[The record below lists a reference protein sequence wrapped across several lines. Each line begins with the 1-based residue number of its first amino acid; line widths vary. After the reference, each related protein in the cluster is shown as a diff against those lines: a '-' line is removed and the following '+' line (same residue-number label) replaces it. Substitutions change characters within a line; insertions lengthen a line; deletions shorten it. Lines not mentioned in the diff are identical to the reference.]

1 MRITTKKLNIMRL
14 LALITVCSA
23 LIGLTVIPTSA
34 LESGSC
40 GENVTWELNAGT
52 LSIKGSG
59 EMADFKDSQLAPW
72 YEFRDDIVRLEIS
85 DQIKSIGNYAF
96 YGCKNIVSVRIPNSV
111 KKIGKAAFASCERL
125 RSVQMGGSVESI
137 GDSAFYSCY
146 ALESIRL
153 PYGLS
158 YLGEK
163 AFYRCESLAC
173 ITVPS
178 DVRTMGDSV
187 FAYCKKLVRA
197 EIKAPLAEL
206 PSWTFYGC
214 EMLVEVS
221 LAESY
226 KTVGNNGFKNCE
238 LLSVVYFSGK
248 EAQAEELK
256 EQISEDLSGFG
267 VVGQISS
274 DEMSSTSISG
284 SYVENNDQTVVQTNT
299 VISQDKNIT
308 IGYTVQNTYHSGD
321 IYGGDYTVDIFLT
334 VQENDNWDQA
344 NEQVKQ
350 VLTEISDTYVDIS
363 EMKQTTLTVYMENDT
378 KVSDDL
384 LKELSFKKV
393 KLVLISPNGSTWK
406 IDCNELSAS
415 KPSPESESANDYSYT
430 IVEAPAQTCSKLG
443 TENCF
448 RLIFDKS
455 AKLNA
460 EVIVQLPT
468 KTAVQSNAF
477 LYQVGGDGNLV
488 KLQAVAVDNDGYAHF
503 YIASVNS
510 GVEYIIGLNV
520 PGESTDDVIIPP
532 ELLDPS
538 AAAALERLENIKY
551 VDMGVQSSW
560 NVGVGHITWILIGV
574 LVLTTVVVGA
584 IMLMWNKKQKQKLAN
599 QKKK

>member
-14 LALITVCSA
+14 LAFITVCSV
-23 LIGLTVIPTSA
+23 LIGLTVIPSFA
-34 LESGSC
+34 VESGSC
-40 GENVTWELNAGT
+40 GENITWELNAGT

-59 EMADFKDSQLAPW
+59 EMTDFKDSQLAPW
-72 YEFRDDIVRLEIS
+72 YKFREDIVRLEIS

-111 KKIGKAAFASCERL
+111 RTIGKAAFASCERL

-187 FAYCKKLVRA
+187 FAYCKSLVRA
-197 EIKAPLAEL
+197 EIKAPLTEL
-206 PSWTFYGC
+206 PAWTFYGC
-214 EMLVEVS
+214 AMLAEVS

-226 KTVGNNGFKNCE
+226 KTVANNGFKNCE
-238 LLSVVYFSGK
+238 SLTVVYFSGK
-248 EAQAEELK
+248 DAQAEELK
-256 EQISEDLSGFG
+256 EQISEDLSTFD

-274 DEMSSTSISG
+274 DEMSSTSVSG
-284 SYVENNDQTVVQTNT
+284 SYVENNDKTVVQTNT
-299 VISQDKNIT
+299 VISQDQNIT
-308 IGYTVQNTYHSGD
+308 IGYTVENTYQAGD
-321 IYGGDYTVDIFLT
+321 IYGGTYTADIFVT
-334 VQENDNWDQA
+334 VQQNNNWDQV
-344 NEQVKQ
+344 NEKVNQA
-350 VLTEISDTYVDIS
+350 LTDIS
-363 EMKQTTLTVYMENDT
+363 NTYKDIADMKQTDLTVYMENDT

-384 LKELSFKKV
+384 LKMLSFKNV
-393 KLVLISPNGSTWK
+393 KLTLVSPNGSSWK
-406 IDCNELSAS
+406 IDCNELSH
-415 KPSPESESANDYSYT
+415 KEPEFGSENDKDYSYT
-430 IVEAPAQTCSKLG
+430 LVEASAQTCAKLE
-443 TENCF
+443 TESCF
-448 RLIFDKS
+448 RLIFNQS
-455 AKLNA
+455 AKINA

-468 KTAVQSNAF
+468 KTAVHSNAF
-477 LYQVGGDGNLV
+477 LYQVGNDGNLV

-510 GVEYIIGLNV
+510 GAEYIIGLNV
-520 PGESTDDVIIPP
+520 PGESTDDVIIPA

-551 VDMGVQSSW
+551 VDMGVQSSL
-560 NVGVGHITWILIGV
+560 GIGFGHVTWILIGV

-584 IMLMWNKKQKQKLAN
+584 IMLIWNKKQKQKLAN